1 MWAFYKILIFNANI
15 MKKNTAIFTV
25 SMLLLTVVLSSCGWN
40 NTQNTN
46 TSLKTNNTKVVQK
59 GSPIM
64 ETKVM
69 WVDSDKD
76 WIPDAAEKVLWTDPK
91 NPDTDWD
98 WINDKTDKNPTFAD
112 NFVPSKWKD
121 WLKINKILV
130 ENNVDPVTKKGTSDH
145 LEIFATN
152 TTNSPISDLTLYY
165 KDIDNSGAVAPQ
177 SYIIYLTGLT
187 LQPNKETSIH
197 VDTSWKSGHFRANP
211 NSMYYLDKNG
221 QTFDVTLN
229 AKWFNATTKTI
240 KKDPGGAELAD

>member
-1 MWAFYKILIFNANI
+1 MKRNEKLFMISWIVLTTLLAWCGQNI
-15 MKKNTAIFTV
+15 
-25 SMLLLTVVLSSCGWN
+25 
-40 NTQNTN
+40 N
-46 TSLKTNNTKVVQK
+46 TSSNWQNNTKVAQK
-59 GSPIM
+59 GSPIK

-98 WINDKTDKNPTFAD
+98 WINDKADKNPTFAD

-177 SYIIYLTGLT
+177 TYIIHLTGLT

-197 VDTSWKSGHFRANP
+197 VDLSWKPGHFRANP